1 MQGGG
6 TEGHGVPSNS
16 RGFPRISA
24 GRAVFDGR
32 AGAARERRARA
43 HRQARTHGSG
53 GAGRF
58 GAPKSGMERNRLL
71 RRPLIWIILV
81 VGAAIL
87 LSYVLNGSPSYTQA
101 KSSDVLTILTQ
112 HPNDIKKVTIQDKEQ
127 TIELDLVSKMKLPS
141 DPSVESDKIQAQFPA
156 LVMDEMF

>member
-1 MQGGG
+1 MQEGD

-24 GRAVFDGR
+24 GRAVCDGR
-32 AGAARERRARA
+32 IAGGARA
-43 HRQARTHGSG
+43 EGEGKRQARTHGSG

-58 GAPKSGMERNRLL
+58 GAPKSSMERNRLL

-101 KSSDVLTILTQ
+101 KTSDVLTILTQ
-112 HPNDIKKVTIQDKEQ
+112 QANNIQKVTIQDKEQ
-127 TIELDLVSKMKLPS
+127 TVEL
-141 DPSVESDKIQAQFPA
+141 
-156 LVMDEMF
+156 